1 MKKILF
7 MVLLGFVGGASLYAQ
22 NVDQGKRFF
31 YYQRYN
37 SAKDVL
43 EKLVASNP
51 NNLDAV
57 YWLGQTEIE
66 MKDSA
71 AAKDLYQKT
80 FANNGSAPLILV
92 GIGHIE
98 LKEGKKNDATQ
109 RFETAISLSKNKD
122 INVVNAVARAIVDAA
137 GGDPQY
143 AIQKLNASGA
153 GKDNKN
159 AESYVLMGDAYFK
172 VPDGGAAVTAYQKA
186 LQLDPKMAAAKY
198 ETARV
203 YLTQGNAE
211 YFLPA
216 FEEATQIDPN
226 YAPAFYQLYYYWY
239 NRDINKAKAY
249 LDKYQ
254 AVADKKP
261 SDDYDRISILY
272 AAKDYQGAINAAKAK
287 ITELGDKADPRY
299 YKLTAYSYDESG
311 DSTNAKTY
319 LDQYFTKQTQ
329 DAFVPLDYVFRAKLL
344 SKFPGNE
351 TDALQSFQKAVDL
364 DTAMKSKMDLMADAA
379 AFAGKI
385 GNRTEQANWLG
396 QIYRTKKDPTNRDLY
411 DWGYANYQAKNYQT
425 ADSIFCGIYSQKY
438 PSELFG
444 YLWCARSAAAQDTTM
459 EKGLAVE
466 PYKRL
471 IVFADTARDKYKA
484 TLLSAHSYLAGYY
497 ANVAKQKDSAVASL
511 QKILELDPDN
521 KDAQAYILALT
532 KPAPKQTAPA
542 TKTPA
547 TKGTTTKPA
556 ARRTGNG

>member
-1 MKKILF
+1 MKNMIL
-7 MVLLGFVGGASLYAQ
+7 MAVLVLFGAGLHAQ
-22 NVDQGKRFF
+22 NVDQGKRFL

-37 SAKDVL
+37 SAKDVFS
-43 EKLVASNP
+43 KLVASNP
-51 NNLDAV
+51 NNLEAV

-66 MKDSA
+66 MRDSA

-98 LKEGKKNDATQ
+98 LKEGLKNDATQ

-122 INVVNAVARAIVDAA
+122 VNVVNAVARAVVDAS
-137 GGDPQY
+137 GGDAQY

-159 AESYVLMGDAYFK
+159 AESYVLLGDAYFK
-172 VPDGGAAVTAYQKA
+172 AGEGGNAVTAYQKA
-186 LQLDPKMAAAKY
+186 LQLDPKMAEAKY

-226 YAPAFYQLYYYWY
+226 YAPAYYQLYYYWF
-239 NRDINKAKAY
+239 NRDINKSKVYFEKY
-249 LDKYQ
+249 L
-254 AVADKKP
+254 AVSDKKP
-261 SDDYDRISILY
+261 SDDYDRTSIIY
-272 AAKDYQGAINAAKAK
+272 ASRDYPGAINAAKAK

-299 YKLTAYSYDESG
+299 YKLAAYSYD
-311 DSTNAKTY
+311 DSQDSVNAKTY
-319 LDQYFTKQTQ
+319 LDQYFAKQIKQ
-329 DAFVPLDYVFRAKLL
+329 DFLPLDYVFRAKLL

-351 TDALQSFQKAVDL
+351 GEALQSYQTAVDL
-364 DTAMKSKMDLMADAA
+364 DTAMKTKMALMSDAA
-379 AFAGKI
+379 GFAGKI
-385 GNRTEQANWLG
+385 GNRIEQANWLG
-396 QIYRTKKDPTNRDLY
+396 QIYRTKTDPTNRDLY
-411 DWGYANYQAKNYQT
+411 DWGYANYQAKNYPT

-438 PSELFG
+438 PTELFG
-444 YLWCARSAAAQDTTM
+444 YLWCARSAAAQDTTQ

-471 IVFADTARDKYKA
+471 IAFADTARDKYKS

-497 ANVAKQKDSAVASL
+497 ANVAKQKDSAISSL
-511 QKILELDPDN
+511 EKILELDPDN
-521 KDAQAYILALT
+521 ADAKNYIAILT

-542 TKTPA
+542 KTPA
-547 TKGTTTKPA
+547 TKGTTKPA
-556 ARRTGNG
+556 ATRKTSKG

>member
-1 MKKILF
+1 MKRIIS
-7 MVLLGFVGGASLYAQ
+7 MALLVFVAASLHAQ
-22 NVDQGKRFF
+22 NLDQGKRFF
-31 YYQRYN
+31 YYRRYN
-37 SAKDVL
+37 SAKDVFT
-43 EKLVASNP
+43 KLVASNP
-51 NNLDAV
+51 NNLEAV

-109 RFETAISLSKNKD
+109 RFETAISLTKNKD
-122 INVVNAVARAIVDAA
+122 INVVNAVARAVVDAA
-137 GGDPQY
+137 GSDPQY

-159 AESYVLMGDAYFK
+159 AESYVLLGDAYFK
-172 VPDGGAAVTAYQKA
+172 ANDGGNAITAYNKA

-211 YFLPA
+211 YFVPA
-216 FEEATQIDPN
+216 FEEASQIDPN
-226 YAPAFYQLYYYWY
+226 YAPAFYQLYLYSY
-239 NRDINKAKAY
+239 NRDINKARAY

-254 AVADKKP
+254 AVADKTP
-261 SDDYDRISILY
+261 SDDYDRASLFY
-272 AAKDYQGAINAAKAK
+272 AAKDYPGAINAAKAK

-299 YKLTAYSYDESG
+299 YKLAAYSYDESG

-319 LDQYFTKQTQ
+319 LDQYFTKQTKEE
-329 DAFVPLDYVFRAKLL
+329 FVPQDYVFKAKLL
-344 SKFPGNE
+344 SKFPGSE
-351 TDALQSFQKAVDL
+351 TEALQSYQTAVDL

-379 AFAGKI
+379 TFANKI
-385 GNRTEQANWLG
+385 GNRTEEANWLG
-396 QIYRTKKDPTNRDLY
+396 KIYTTKKEPTNRDLFN
-411 DWGYANYQAKNYQT
+411 WGIANYQAKNYQT
-425 ADSIFCGIYSQKY
+425 ADSIFCGLYQQKY
-438 PSELFG
+438 PNELFG
-444 YLWCARSAAAQDTTM
+444 YLWCARAAGAMDTTM
-459 EKGLAVE
+459 EKGTAVE
-466 PYKRL
+466 PYKKL
-471 IVFADTARDKYKA
+471 IAFADTARDKYKA

-497 ANVAKQKDSAVASL
+497 ANVLKDKDSAVASL

-521 KDAQAYILALT
+521 ADAKNYISILT
-532 KPAPKQTAPA
+532 KPAPKQAAP

-547 TKGTTTKPA
+547 TKSTTKPA
-556 ARRTGNG
+556 AKKTGKG

>member
-1 MKKILF
+1 MIF
-7 MVLLGFVGGASLYAQ
+7 IALLVFVAGTSTHAQ
-22 NVDQGKRFF
+22 SVDQGKRFF

-37 SAKDVL
+37 SAKDVFS
-43 EKLVASNP
+43 KLVASNP

-80 FANNGSAPLILV
+80 FANNGSAPLILA

-98 LKEGKKNDATQ
+98 LKEGKKNDAMQ

-122 INVVNAVARAIVDAA
+122 INIVNAVARAVTDAA

-159 AESYVLMGDAYFK
+159 AESYVLLGDAYFK
-172 VPDGGAAVTAYQKA
+172 ANDGGNAVTAYNKA

-211 YFLPA
+211 YYVPA

-226 YAPAFYQLYYYWY
+226 YGLAFYQLYLYNY
-239 NRDINKAKAY
+239 NRDINKARAY

-261 SDDYDRISILY
+261 SDDYDRTSLFY
-272 AAKDYQGAINAAKAK
+272 AAKDYPGAINAAKAK

-299 YKLTAYSYDESG
+299 YKLTAYSYD
-311 DSTNAKTY
+311 DSQDSVNAKNY
-319 LDQYFTKQTQ
+319 LDQYFTKQTKES
-329 DAFVPLDYVFRAKLL
+329 FVPLDYVFRAKLL

-351 TDALQSFQKAVDL
+351 TDALQSFQTAVDL

-385 GNRTEQANWLG
+385 GNRVEQANWLG
-396 QIYRTKKDPTNRDLY
+396 QIYRTKKEPSNRDLY

-438 PSELFG
+438 PTELFG
-444 YLWCARSAAAQDTTM
+444 YLWCARSAAAQDTTQ

-471 IVFADTARDKYKA
+471 ITFADTARDKYKA

-497 ANVAKQKDSAVASL
+497 ANVAKQKDSAIASL
-511 QKILELDPDN
+511 EKILELDPTN
-521 KDAQAYILALT
+521 ADAQNYITILK
-532 KPAPKQTAPA
+532 KPAPAPR
-542 TKTPA
+542 TPA
-547 TKGTTTKPA
+547 QKTTPAKSSATTNKKTGKG
-556 ARRTGNG
+556 